1 MSAPSRRRR
10 TFADRFRWY
19 WRLLNRTDSFT
30 VRMTGTCFLG
40 LVRRSPVLVL
50 ETTGRRS
57 GKRRRAAV
65 IYWSQDGAYFVGGG
79 AAGMTRVDWVANVRA
94 RPRIAVWVRRR
105 RVEVVATEL
114 VGAEAERARSYAFGR
129 WKSDKYERISGR
141 RTPFFRLDPVAGA
154 GGQRSTP

>member
-1 MSAPSRRRR
+1 MNDPSGRR
-10 TFADRFRWY
+10 TLADRFRWY

-30 VRMTGTCFLG
+30 VRITGTCLLG

-57 GKRRRAAV
+57 GKRRRAVV
-65 IYWSQDGAYFVGGG
+65 IYWSRDGAYFVGGG

-94 RPRIAVWVRRR
+94 QPRIAVWVKRR
-105 RVEVVATEL
+105 RVEVVAAEL

-129 WKSDKYERISGR
+129 WRSDKYERSSGR
-141 RTPFFRLDPVAGA
+141 RTPFFRLEPVR
-154 GGQRSTP
+154 QRTMP